1 MYPVSNKGFSLFEL
15 VIVIVVITTMFL
27 LIVPFFPKKPSLHFE
42 FSNLKAYLSSLN
54 PKGDIEL
61 ICVDECK
68 ECYLVYDGKKEKT
81 NLIQPPL
88 EAYHY
93 LRGELELMTFL
104 PSQHFKKSEKI
115 CFRYRVQSPKE
126 LGDELFVRYQE
137 RIYYFT
143 PYFMPPKEFTSLVE
157 AKEFYEKQ
165 FETLKEKR

>member
-1 MYPVSNKGFSLFEL
+1 MHSVSNKGFSLFEL

-68 ECYLVYDGKKEKT
+68 ECYLVYDGKKDKT
-81 NLIQPPL
+81 NRTPPPL

-93 LRGELELMTFL
+93 RRGELELMTFL